1 MGNDQDPITVERLD
15 YLHSSCATSSV
26 SRVID
31 LDETTPVVSNCQQ
44 SCPKLVSMRS
54 LSRFNRRG
62 LTLAILEVAKADNP
76 HPALVLLFALDANK
90 DV

>member
-44 SCPKLVSMRS
+44 S
-54 LSRFNRRG
+54 
-62 LTLAILEVAKADNP
+62 LAILEVAKADNP